1 MRKLLD
7 RAKKQVR
14 STDGSSMI
22 TVLAAFVIL
31 LLGIAGFSVAVRTSG
46 DMIRRAEAL
55 NIGVGEAL
63 EQFYLYYADLPV
75 DNPGKPMPVKVR
87 NADGTPGAEA
97 FNIYGRRRKKDYVVT
112 ITDDG
117 GGTSDRTY
125 EIFYYNKYRK

>member
-55 NIGVGEAL
+55 NICVGEAL
-63 EQFYLYYADLPV
+63 KQFYPDYGDPPV
-75 DNPGKPMPVKVR
+75 DDSNYATAVKVR
-87 NADGTPGAEA
+87 NADGTSGAEA
-97 FNIYGRRRKKDYVVT
+97 FKIHGKLREKDYTVT
-112 ITDDG
+112 FTDDG

-125 EIFYYNKYRK
+125 AIFYYKYKK